1 MISCL
6 LKATKKQNKIIE
18 FKRFNLILSR
28 ERNGGLERES
38 NLLLVLEL
46 IGPGGN
52 LQCALRYNLSFLIP
66 SRSFHLLGGHVIAVV
81 QLFSHVRL
89 FVNL

>member
-28 ERNGGLERES
+28 GRNGGLERES
-38 NLLLVLEL
+38 NLLLALEL
-46 IGPGGN
+46 IYSVPWDT
-52 LQCALRYNLSFLIP
+52 I
-66 SRSFHLLGGHVIAVV
+66 
-81 QLFSHVRL
+81 
-89 FVNL
+89 